1 MDDWQ
6 WRAWVGHPSGG
17 KLGAAFLVTE
27 TRLLTCAHTVHGLDE
42 ARVGFPGLLEDLPV
56 KVVRRGGWQRLG
68 DLGDV
73 AVLELAAPIQVPP
86 AQLAGPDQARDLAAD
101 FRRPGPPR
109 VSAGIYAATSIQV
122 RGLTGKLLRHLER
135 SPEDEVYLNL
145 DPPACAVLLLE
156 GPTSDGRVP
165 GCGVL
170 TQGDDS
176 RPVQVAV
183 TP

>member
-86 AQLAGPDQARDLAAD
+86 RNSPDQTRRATWPRISAVPAR
-101 FRRPGPPR
+101 
-109 VSAGIYAATSIQV
+109 
-122 RGLTGKLLRHLER
+122 
-135 SPEDEVYLNL
+135 
-145 DPPACAVLLLE
+145 PACQPESMPPLRYRSE
-156 GPTSDGRVP
+156 D
-165 GCGVL
+165 
-170 TQGDDS
+170 
-176 RPVQVAV
+176 
-183 TP
+183 